1 MLLMAMVINP
11 LIIFIYL
18 HRNPYP
24 LVLRCLRESGLTAFF
39 HPQFRGQHPGQYVSV

>member
-1 MLLMAMVINP
+1 MLLMALVINP

-24 LVLRCLRESGLTAFF
+24 LVLRCLRERPDRLFY
-39 HPQFRGQHPGQYVSV
+39 PQFRGQHPGQYVSV